1 MGNRESAYQG
11 VRERIDAAMA
21 ERAEHTGGMRPV
33 RLVAVSKRQ
42 PVEAIRALAE
52 LGQRDFGENYL
63 QEALDKRDALGD
75 LPLTWHF
82 IGPIQSNKTRSI
94 AAHFDWVHSVDRLK
108 LVRRL
113 GEQRDPA
120 LGPLNVLIQV
130 NVDDEASKS
139 GASPDEVPAIVTA
152 CAEQPTLRLRGL
164 MCIPRPGNTTAFRQ
178 LAELNATLPEPL
190 PDLSMG
196 MSGDFEAAIAE
207 GATIVRVGTAL
218 FGPRD

>member
-1 MGNRESAYQG
+1 MGNRESAYRDI
-11 VRERIDAAMA
+11 VERIASASDERPGGPAA
-21 ERAEHTGGMRPV
+21 V

-42 PVEAIRALAE
+42 PVGAIRALAQ

-63 QEALDKRDALGD
+63 QEALDKQPELTD

-94 AAHFDWVHSVDRLK
+94 AAHFDWVHSVDRVK
-108 LVRRL
+108 IARRL

-120 LGPLNVLIQV
+120 LGPLKVLIQV
-130 NVDDEASKS
+130 NVDGEASKS
-139 GASPDEVPAIVTA
+139 GADPVDVPAIVAA
-152 CAEQPTLRLRGL
+152 CAEYPTLELRGL
-164 MCIPRPGNTTAFRQ
+164 MCIPRPGNTAAFEQ
-178 LAELNATLPEPL
+178 LAALNRSLAEPL

-196 MSGDFEAAIAE
+196 MSGDFEAAIAA

-218 FGPRD
+218 FGPRE

>member
-1 MGNRESAYQG
+1 MGNRESAYRG
-11 VRERIDAAMA
+11 IVERIASASD
-21 ERAEHTGGMRPV
+21 ERQGGPVAV

-63 QEALDKRDALGD
+63 QEALDKQPDLAD

-94 AAHFDWVHSVDRLK
+94 AAHFDWVHSVDRVK
-108 LVRRL
+108 IARRL

-120 LGPLNVLIQV
+120 LGPLKVLIQV
-130 NVDDEASKS
+130 NVDGETSKS
-139 GASPDEVPAIVTA
+139 GAEPEDVPAIVAA
-152 CAEQPTLRLRGL
+152 CAECPTLELRGL
-164 MCIPRPGNTTAFRQ
+164 MCIPRPGNTAAFEQ
-178 LAELNATLPEPL
+178 LAALNRSLAEPL

-196 MSGDFEAAIAE
+196 MSGDFEAAIAA

-218 FGPRD
+218 FGPRE

>member
-1 MGNRESAYQG
+1 MGNRESAYRG
-11 VRERIDAAMA
+11 IVERIASASD
-21 ERAEHTGGMRPV
+21 ERQGGPVAV

-63 QEALDKRDALGD
+63 QEALDKQPDLAD

-94 AAHFDWVHSVDRLK
+94 AAHFDWVHSVDRVK
-108 LVRRL
+108 IARRL

-120 LGPLNVLIQV
+120 LGPLKVLVQV
-130 NVDDEASKS
+130 NVDGETSKS
-139 GASPDEVPAIVTA
+139 GAEPVDVPAIVAA
-152 CAEQPTLRLRGL
+152 CAECPTLELRGL
-164 MCIPRPGNTTAFRQ
+164 MCIPRPGNTAAFEQ
-178 LAELNATLPEPL
+178 LAALNRSLAEPL

-196 MSGDFEAAIAE
+196 MSGDFEAAIAA

-218 FGPRD
+218 FGPRE